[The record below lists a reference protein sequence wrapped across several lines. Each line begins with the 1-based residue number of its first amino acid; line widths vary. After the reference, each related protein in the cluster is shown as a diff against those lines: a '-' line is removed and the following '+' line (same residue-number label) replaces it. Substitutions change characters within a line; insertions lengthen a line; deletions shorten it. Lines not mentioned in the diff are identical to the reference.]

1 MSDVQLDNVRDDG
14 TPSLGFVNNN
24 KYALEMKVPDPNDET
39 KTVTQR
45 IHLLIDWGDLENIPN
60 ILYYELLEHN
70 SFPSIGR
77 IDTLYIATDENM
89 IYRFDVGSGQYIS
102 IGGGGGGGG
111 SGSVVEVDDD
121 DVVVLEL
128 ENRGSIQKIIA
139 SHAKVGANVEVGA
152 NEEKE
157 INSRDGELLIPK
169 IKVDEYGHVT
179 EATDVNIDIKIPDT
193 TEMVKGE
200 GSAHRIAKFADDSR
214 RKIVD
219 SGVVIKNETYVDNEE
234 SITAPAIYYEQVD
247 KGQLGTAENQWG
259 RAYIKEIFENGESL
273 KSKYAGKSM
282 FELHKHKYTP
292 KGSVTSTFTGIE
304 FKITPLFTGKKA
316 TISYEYTPQ
325 GTVSQPTFTG
335 NEGSGSTEYTP
346 KGTVSQP
353 TFTGGELASTGKFT
367 PAGTVSAPEITVTAN
382 TTTVN
387 SITDVGELP
396 SITIQYSGDE
406 TQILKFIWNAGTL
419 PSKGDDTTVATG
431 IKSATS
437 KEPTFTGTEGNVSVK
452 GTPTGTV
459 SQPGFT
465 GTKETITIK
474 ITPTGTISQPT
485 FTGTKA
491 TLAQDYTP
499 EGTINEISH
508 IPAGTISSTFTG
520 QEDETTTLI
529 E

>member
-1 MSDVQLDNVRDDG
+1 MSNVQLDNVLDDG
-14 TPSLGFVNNN
+14 SPSLGYINSNR
-24 KYALEMKVPDPNDET
+24 YALEVKVPDTEDPT
-39 KTVTQR
+39 KTVTKR

-60 ILYYELLEHN
+60 ILYYELLPRD
-70 SFPSIGR
+70 SFPLIGKTN
-77 IDTLYIATDENM
+77 TLYIATDKDM
-89 IYRFDVGSGQYIS
+89 IYRFDVGSGQYLNI
-102 IGGGGGGGG
+102 GGG

-128 ENRGSIQKIIA
+128 ENKGSIQKITA
-139 SHAKVGANVEVGA
+139 SHAKVGANIEVGA

-157 INSRDGELLIPK
+157 INPRDGSISVPK

-200 GSAHRIAKFADDSR
+200 GSAHRIAKFADDDR

-219 SGVVIKNETYVDNEE
+219 SGVVVKNETYIDNET

-247 KGQLGTAENQWG
+247 KGQLGKAENQWG

-282 FELHKHKYTP
+282 FDLHKHKYTP
-292 KGSVTSTFTGIE
+292 KGGVTSTFTGTE

-316 TISYEYTPQ
+316 TISYEYTPE

-353 TFTGGELASTGKFT
+353 TFTGSELISTGKFI
-367 PAGTVSAPEITVTAN
+367 PAGTVSAPEITVTTN

-387 SITDVGELP
+387 SITDVG
-396 SITIQYSGDE
+396 
-406 TQILKFIWNAGTL
+406 TL
-419 PSKGDDTTVATG
+419 PELTVTYTDDVTQTLKISWSAGKLPTKGSNTTVATG

-437 KEPTFTGTEGNVSVK
+437 KEPTFTGTEGNISVK

-459 SQPGFT
+459 SQPTFK

-485 FTGTKA
+485 FKGTKA
-491 TLAQDYTP
+491 ILAQDYTP

-508 IPAGTISSTFTG
+508 TPAGTISSTFTG